1 MPTLAHAIA
10 GVAEIYFA
18 DAAIYFGLR
27 PNEILQR
34 LYRFSRPAGCP
45 CEGTLTVYKPCSRT
59 IPSTRIAGGETVR
72 TNGSLLCICGAVL
85 LSLSNP
91 PLHAED
97 GVFKDK
103 ILFGQVAALDGPAR
117 ALGQGMREGI
127 LAAFEEANRAGGI
140 TGHKL
145 ELKSIDDG
153 YEPEKTIEAIN
164 GAINQDKVFALV
176 GAVGTPTSK
185 AGQPIATAAKVP
197 FIGPFTGAEFL
208 RNPFNRYVVNVR
220 SSYFQETEAWIEHLT
235 TDLGITRIAILYQD
249 DAFGLAGLAGVK
261 NAMAKRNMAL
271 VAEGTFKRN
280 TTAIKSALLEI
291 MKGQPQAVVTV
302 GPYKPIAE
310 FIKLARQLKLDA
322 AFVAISFVG
331 SDSLAQELGNQGAGV
346 IVSQVVPFPGDR
358 SLPVVMSYQ
367 TALSAVDSKAK
378 PGFVSLEGYLVGQ
391 LVVEALKR
399 IPGEPTREAFLD
411 AIERAP
417 FDLGGVKLSFSATQ
431 NQGSNQV
438 YFTVLQSDGTFRP
451 VTRFAKSAS
460 R

>member
-1 MPTLAHAIA
+1 LRNTCSWLCIA
-10 GVAEIYFA
+10 GA
-18 DAAIYFGLR
+18 L
-27 PNEILQR
+27 L
-34 LYRFSRPAGCP
+34 
-45 CEGTLTVYKPCSRT
+45 TLSPT
-59 IPSTRIAGGETVR
+59 
-72 TNGSLLCICGAVL
+72 
-85 LSLSNP
+85 

-97 GVFKDK
+97 GVFKNK
-103 ILFGQVAALDGPAR
+103 IVFGQVAALNGPAQ

-127 LAAFEEANRAGGI
+127 LAAFEQANRAGGV
-140 TGHKL
+140 GGRQL
-145 ELKSIDDG
+145 ELKSIDDS
-153 YEPEKTIEAIN
+153 YEPEKTIEATN
-164 GAINQDKVFALV
+164 KAIKDEKVFALL

-208 RNPFNRYVVNVR
+208 RNPFNRYIVNIR

-235 TDLGITRIAILYQD
+235 KDLGITNIAILYQD

-261 NAMAKRNMAL
+261 KAMAKRNMAL

-310 FIKLARQLKLDA
+310 FIKLARQLKFDPL
-322 AFVAISFVG
+322 FMAISFVG
-331 SDSLAQELGNQGAGV
+331 SDSLAQELGGQGAGV
-346 IVSQVVPFPGDR
+346 VVSQVVPYPGDR
-358 SLPVVMSYQ
+358 SMPAVTSYQ
-367 TALSAVDSKAK
+367 SAIAAVSPNSK

-391 LVVEALKR
+391 LVVEALRR
-399 IPGEPTREAFLD
+399 IPGEPTRETFLD
-411 AIERAP
+411 AIESAP
-417 FDLGGVKLSFSATQ
+417 FDLGGLTLSFSATQ

-438 YFTVLQSDGTFRP
+438 YFTVLQADGTFRP
-451 VTRFAKSAS
+451 VTRLVKTVA

>member
-1 MPTLAHAIA
+1 L
-10 GVAEIYFA
+10 
-18 DAAIYFGLR
+18 
-27 PNEILQR
+27 
-34 LYRFSRPAGCP
+34 
-45 CEGTLTVYKPCSRT
+45 RT
-59 IPSTRIAGGETVR
+59 IRC
-72 TNGSLLCICGAVL
+72 SLGIVGAAL
-85 LSLSNP
+85 LSLSMT
-91 PLHAED
+91 PLRAED
-97 GVFKDK
+97 GVFQDK
-103 ILFGQVAALDGPAR
+103 ILFGQVAALNGPAQ

-127 LAAFEEANRAGGI
+127 LAAFEEINRAGGVN
-140 TGHKL
+140 GRKL
-145 ELKSIDDG
+145 ELKSIDDS
-153 YEPEKTIEAIN
+153 YEPEKTIVATTKAIKE
-164 GAINQDKVFALV
+164 DRVFALL

-208 RNPFNRYVVNVR
+208 RNPFNRYVVNIR

-235 TDLGITRIAILYQD
+235 NDLGITRIAILYQD

-261 NAMAKRNMAL
+261 KAMARRDMSL
-271 VAEGTFKRN
+271 VGEGTFKRN

-310 FIKLARQLKLDA
+310 FIKLARQLKVDA

-346 IVSQVVPFPGDR
+346 IVSQVVPFPGDK
-358 SLPVVMSYQ
+358 SLPVVTSYQ
-367 TALSAVDSKAK
+367 AALAAVNPNSK
-378 PGFVSLEGYLVGQ
+378 PGFVSIEGYLVGQ

-399 IPGEPTREAFLD
+399 IQGDLTREAFLD
-411 AIERAP
+411 AIETGA
-417 FDLGGVKLSFSATQ
+417 FKLGGVNLTFSPTQ

-438 YFTVLQSDGTFRP
+438 YFTVLQADGSFKP
-451 VTRFAKSAS
+451 VTKLVKTSA

>member
-1 MPTLAHAIA
+1 LRNTCSWLCIA
-10 GVAEIYFA
+10 GA
-18 DAAIYFGLR
+18 L
-27 PNEILQR
+27 
-34 LYRFSRPAGCP
+34 
-45 CEGTLTVYKPCSRT
+45 LT
-59 IPSTRIAGGETVR
+59 ISTT
-72 TNGSLLCICGAVL
+72 
-85 LSLSNP
+85 

-97 GVFKDK
+97 GVFKNK
-103 ILFGQVAALDGPAR
+103 IVFGQVAALNGPAQ

-127 LAAFEEANRAGGI
+127 LAAFEQANRTGGV
-140 TGHKL
+140 GGREL
-145 ELKSIDDG
+145 ELKSIDDS
-153 YEPEKTIEAIN
+153 YEPEKTIEATN
-164 GAINQDKVFALV
+164 KAIKDEKVFALL

-208 RNPFNRYVVNVR
+208 RNPFNRYIVNIR

-235 TDLGITRIAILYQD
+235 KDLGITSIAILYQD
-249 DAFGLAGLAGVK
+249 DVFGLAGLAGVK
-261 NAMAKRNMAL
+261 KAMAKRNMAL

-310 FIKLARQLKLDA
+310 FIKLARQLKFDPL
-322 AFVAISFVG
+322 FMAISFVG
-331 SDSLAQELGNQGAGV
+331 SDSLAQELNGQGAGV
-346 IVSQVVPFPGDR
+346 VVSQVVPFPGDR
-358 SLPVVMSYQ
+358 SMPVVTSYQ
-367 TALSAVDSKAK
+367 SALAAVSQNSR

-399 IPGEPTREAFLD
+399 IRGEPTRETFLD
-411 AIERAP
+411 AIESAP
-417 FDLGGVKLSFSATQ
+417 FDLGGVTLSFSATQ

-438 YFTVLQSDGTFRP
+438 YFTVLQADGSFRP
-451 VTRFAKSAS
+451 VTRLVKTVA

>member
-1 MPTLAHAIA
+1 VGKSP
-10 GVAEIYFA
+10 
-18 DAAIYFGLR
+18 
-27 PNEILQR
+27 
-34 LYRFSRPAGCP
+34 
-45 CEGTLTVYKPCSRT
+45 
-59 IPSTRIAGGETVR
+59 VR
-72 TNGSLLCICGAVL
+72 TNRSWLCIFGAVFFCL
-85 LSLSNP
+85 ATA

-97 GVFKDK
+97 GVSRDA
-103 ILFGQVAALDGPAR
+103 ILFGQVAALTGPAQ

-140 TGHKL
+140 GGRKL

-153 YEPEKTIEAIN
+153 YEPEKTIEATN
-164 GAINQDKVFALV
+164 RAIKDDKVFALV

-208 RNPFNRYVVNVR
+208 RNPFNRYVVNIR

-235 TDLGITRIAILYQD
+235 NDLGITRIAILYQD

-261 NAMAKRNMAL
+261 KAMDKRNMAL

-291 MKGQPQAVVTV
+291 MKSQPQAVVTV

-310 FIKLARQLKLDA
+310 FIKLARQLKVDA

-331 SDSLAQELGNQGAGV
+331 SDSLAQELGNQGSGV
-346 IVSQVVPFPGDR
+346 IISQVVPFPGDK
-358 SLPVVMSYQ
+358 SLPVVASYQ
-367 TALSAVDSKAK
+367 AALAAVNPKSK

-391 LVVEALKR
+391 LVVQALKR
-399 IPGEPTREAFLD
+399 IPGDPSREAFLN
-411 AIERAP
+411 AIEGGP
-417 FDLGGVKLSFSATQ
+417 FDLGGVTLTFGPAQ
-431 NQGSNQV
+431 NQGSNHV
-438 YFTVLQSDGTFRP
+438 YFTVLTADGTFRP
-451 VTRFAKSAS
+451 VTKLLKTSA